1 MPEECAAQVNRGTQA
16 NCRSQ
21 HIRGRVTVRFCREV
35 IQPEGG
41 ARRDRRSDRR
51 RNRPNDA
58 RLLLDQSATVLV
70 VTDRDQNEDEQG

>member
-1 MPEECAAQVNRGTQA
+1 
-16 NCRSQ
+16 
-21 HIRGRVTVRFCREV
+21 V